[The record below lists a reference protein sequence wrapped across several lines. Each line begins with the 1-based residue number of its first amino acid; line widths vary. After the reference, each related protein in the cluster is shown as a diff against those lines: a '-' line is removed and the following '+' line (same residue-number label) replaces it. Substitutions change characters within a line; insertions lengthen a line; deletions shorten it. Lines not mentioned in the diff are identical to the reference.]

1 MNKRL
6 IDIFEEVEGF
16 HWWFAGR
23 RKILAGVLKKEKN
36 NEGTLKILDVGCGTG
51 NTIKFLQK
59 YGEVWGIDNLP
70 EAVTICRKAGHTKV
84 LPADATKLPFRNKVF
99 DAVAFLDVLE
109 HVEKDSKAIK
119 EARRVLKPGGVV
131 VITVPAIPW
140 IWSKHDSLQGH
151 VRRYRSRHLR
161 QLLQEE
167 GLQVETLKHFNVF
180 LFGPIAAVRIL
191 SRLPAFS
198 RLGEY
203 DSRINFDIA
212 KTGPI
217 NSILTGVFGLEIWL
231 SRWINFPGGVS
242 LLAVGRKK

>member
-1 MNKRL
+1 M
-6 IDIFEEVEGF
+6 
-16 HWWFAGR
+16 
-23 RKILAGVLKKEKN
+23 
-36 NEGTLKILDVGCGTG
+36 
-51 NTIKFLQK
+51 
-59 YGEVWGIDNLP
+59 GIDNLP

-109 HVEKDSKAIK
+109 HIEKDSKAIK

-231 SRWINFPGGVS
+231 SRWINFPVGVS